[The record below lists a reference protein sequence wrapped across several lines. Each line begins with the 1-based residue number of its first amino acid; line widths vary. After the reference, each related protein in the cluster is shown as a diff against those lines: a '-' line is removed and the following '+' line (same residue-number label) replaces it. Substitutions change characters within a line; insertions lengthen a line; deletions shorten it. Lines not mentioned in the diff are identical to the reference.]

1 MEYWRGHLR
10 VISTGRLELLLP
22 LKNVALRHV
31 SSLVP
36 AQTTLE
42 KRTTMRRQQRTISG
56 WNVHLDN
63 ISLDRKMRFNEWWL
77 VLSRVNLLAAGEI
90 AYNGHII
97 MISRS
102 TIPRLGSSEWYKYL
116 VYRGVGWTWF
126 KLESCLWSVVS
137 YVEASNTWGPR
148 ARTCQISYHKS
159 KLSLFW
165 INAMVHK
172 LKWKKETQGTTPF
185 SNVLKLLFW
194 EFFHFA
200 KQISSGF

>member
-1 MEYWRGHLR
+1 MLHRDMFQVCYLPTPRWKRGAPWEGSKGPYRAEMCTWIIFLW
-10 VISTGRLELLLP
+10 I
-22 LKNVALRHV
+22 
-31 SSLVP
+31 
-36 AQTTLE
+36 E
-42 KRTTMRRQQRTISG
+42 KWG
-56 WNVHLDN
+56 G
-63 ISLDRKMRFNEWWL
+63 FNEWWL

-90 AYNGHII
+90 AYYGHII

-172 LKWKKETQGTTPF
+172 LKWKKRPRGQR
-185 SNVLKLLFW
+185 
-194 EFFHFA
+194 HF
-200 KQISSGF
+200 QMS